1 MLYMF
6 FYVVDSKMSSILTND
21 CILFSGET
29 DPKERLARQRKQL
42 QKKLGLDMGA
52 AIGMDTEELFN
63 DEDLEDAC
71 ASSTNRSQPGKSLG
85 CHFSANYLVS
95 GAGISNK
102 CQALQIAYGFKGL
115 VHFHIKMSW

>member
-1 MLYMF
+1 MF
-6 FYVVDSKMSSILTND
+6 FYVVDSKMSSILTHD

-85 CHFSANYLVS
+85 CHFSATIWWVVLESLTNAKRFRKLTVL
-95 GAGISNK
+95 K
-102 CQALQIAYGFKGL
+102 D
-115 VHFHIKMSW
+115 